1 MPGSPAALLR
11 AVPVSVP
18 GMEPLDPIADAAV
31 ALAGADAVRGLLA
44 AAATIPATGDP
55 WLAPSADLATPPEL
69 ELPPRDPR

>member
-1 MPGSPAALLR
+1 
-11 AVPVSVP
+11 
-18 GMEPLDPIADAAV
+18 MEPIDPVADAAV

-55 WLAPSADLATPPEL
+55 WLAPAAALAAPPEL